1 MRRPIL
7 RILNLGILAA
17 TVLTACWRSPVSSSD
32 RLASLRTA
40 PTPQPTMPIQQGP
53 RSTDPQVVQLLT
65 AVSQGYS
72 QMRTLAFTLKG
83 FGIDMKTG
91 KAGTNEVDYA
101 FESPTKTA
109 CKILNSSDP
118 KTVGTKCVWLG
129 GKQMTVHTKFI
140 GFWVTLPID
149 THDDRA
155 GDLRGFFIDETS
167 IPRTMQTLLDP
178 SNQIQLLG
186 SSMVDGIPCVML
198 GIVSSKSLRGIAREV
213 FAIDPRRAMLV
224 QREMFDTSNKMVFR
238 ITLTNI
244 RINQPLPSD
253 TFIVK

>member
-17 TVLTACWRSPVSSSD
+17 TLLTACGRSPVSSSD

-40 PTPQPTMPIQQGP
+40 PTPLPTMPIQQGP
-53 RSTDPQVVQLLT
+53 RTTDPQVVQLLT
-65 AVSQGYS
+65 AVSQAYG
-72 QMRTLAFTLKG
+72 QLRTLAFTLKG

-91 KAGTNEVDYA
+91 KTGTNEVDYA
-101 FESPTKTA
+101 FETPTKTA

-129 GKQMTVHTKFI
+129 GQQMTVHTKFI
-140 GFWVTLPID
+140 GFWVTVPID
-149 THDDRA
+149 VHDDRA
-155 GDLRGFFIDETS
+155 GDLRGFYIDETS
-167 IPRTMQTLLDP
+167 IPRTMQTLLEP
-178 SNQIQLLG
+178 SNQVQLLG
-186 SSMVDGIPCVML
+186 ASVIDGAQCARL
-198 GIVSSKSLRGIAREV
+198 GVLSPKSLRGIKREV
-213 FAIDPRRAMLV
+213 FAVDPRRAMMV
-224 QREMFDTSNKMVFR
+224 QREMFDSSDRLVFR

-253 TFIVK
+253 AFIVK